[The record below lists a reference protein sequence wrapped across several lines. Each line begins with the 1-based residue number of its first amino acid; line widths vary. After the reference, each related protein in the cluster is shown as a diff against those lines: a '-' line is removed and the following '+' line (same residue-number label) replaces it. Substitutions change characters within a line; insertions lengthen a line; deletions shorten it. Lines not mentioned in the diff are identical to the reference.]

1 MDKLMSLQEGDLGVV
16 EVTACGNR
24 AIAALRALLFER
36 EPSGLYPARC
46 RAVAALA
53 ALGAYDVLAD
63 FLHAA
68 PEAADP
74 VERLGDEAVVN
85 AAALALANVREE
97 HVFQLLLALV
107 KRRLLVGV
115 IGALGTFRRPEAVP
129 HLMDALAQDHC
140 RVTGEVA
147 LRKFG
152 RLARPAL
159 LQAVD
164 LRLPSP
170 QRESV
175 SSRRRRRSALGL
187 LAELGISQKTWRSLR
202 HLMRDE
208 DQRIAAVACNI
219 CLNIDATSDIDDAVR
234 RLIDLLPDADWT
246 LLEEI
251 ETCLIR
257 HFDKANHVVAAA
269 VQASEV
275 DDRSAEPRAI
285 AVLRRIM
292 QGAEAASG
300 VR

>member
-1 MDKLMSLQEGDLGVV
+1 L
-16 EVTACGNR
+16 
-24 AIAALRALLFER
+24 
-36 EPSGLYPARC
+36 
-46 RAVAALA
+46 
-53 ALGAYDVLAD
+53 
-63 FLHAA
+63 
-68 PEAADP
+68 
-74 VERLGDEAVVN
+74 
-85 AAALALANVREE
+85 
-97 HVFQLLLALV
+97 
-107 KRRLLVGV
+107 
-115 IGALGTFRRPEAVP
+115 
-129 HLMDALAQDHC
+129 
-140 RVTGEVA
+140 
-147 LRKFG
+147 
-152 RLARPAL
+152 
-159 LQAVD
+159 

-257 HFDKANHVVAAA
+257 HFDKAKHVIAAA

-292 QGAEAASG
+292 QRAEAASG